1 MWNVQQRKKEV
12 LMLTVAMEKTEQSLM
27 LFNQFYVLV
36 GRGRPLICLRS
47 NYLSAVS
54 CVMQ

>member
-47 NYLSAVS
+47 NYLSVVS